1 MKKTIRNIKTSI
13 TGTTDLLIDRLW
25 KDYVLTP
32 KDIVRANQV
41 HLVCL
46 WMLATS
52 TEKHTYQHYVRSAI
66 ERLTIDH
73 NIIHYCPYE
82 LRIDAWYFDSEL
94 NELEKQYI
102 TYSEDK
108 IF

>member
-1 MKKTIRNIKTSI
+1 MGNTIRKTTTPI

-25 KDYVLTP
+25 KNYILTE

-41 HLVCL
+41 HLVCI
-46 WMLATS
+46 WMMATA

-73 NIIHYCPYE
+73 NISHVDPYE
-82 LRIDAWYFDSEL
+82 LRIDAWYFDNKL
-94 NELEKQYI
+94 NELY
-102 TYSEDK
+102 
-108 IF
+108 